1 MLCPEGWPCGAKAR
15 AEALPCGADAL
26 AEAMPCGAALRGGP
40 AGLKRGRAETET
52 VVTDGP
58 ILPSHLNSD
67 WLKRGD

>member
-1 MLCPEGWPCGAKAR
+1 MTS
-15 AEALPCGADAL
+15 EALVCGADAL

-58 ILPSHLNSD
+58 ILPSHLNRD
-67 WLKRGD
+67 